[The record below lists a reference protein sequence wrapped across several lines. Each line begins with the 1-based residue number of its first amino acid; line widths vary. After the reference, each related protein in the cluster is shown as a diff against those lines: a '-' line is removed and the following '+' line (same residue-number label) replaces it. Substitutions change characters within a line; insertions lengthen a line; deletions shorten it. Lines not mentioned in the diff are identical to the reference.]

1 MGVLSSSGG
10 KKCLAL
16 FLGFSPLEQG
26 GVVLAVSF
34 FRERK
39 VCSSNVSLKVMFSFS
54 FLFDF
59 LEIIMHTMDLLKH
72 KPILV
77 MYCNAEWAL
86 GNHTVHLLP
95 LHGTL
100 VLLN

>member
-1 MGVLSSSGG
+1 MFCFIFRFLLIGAGWSS
-10 KKCLAL
+10 
-16 FLGFSPLEQG
+16 LGR
-26 GVVLAVSF
+26 VSL

-39 VCSSNVSLKVMFSFS
+39 VCSSNVSLKVIFSFS
-54 FLFDF
+54 FLLDF
-59 LEIIMHTMDLLKH
+59 LEIIIHTMDLLKH

-77 MYCNAEWAL
+77 MYCNVEWAL